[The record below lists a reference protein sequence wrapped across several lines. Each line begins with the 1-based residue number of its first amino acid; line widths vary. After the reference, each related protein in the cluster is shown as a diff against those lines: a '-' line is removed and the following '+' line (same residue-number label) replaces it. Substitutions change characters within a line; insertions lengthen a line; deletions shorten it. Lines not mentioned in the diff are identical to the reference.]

1 MLWQQIES
9 LQHQLLAHQRRI
21 EELQLEVEQQ
31 QQLRF
36 DLSDAMQA
44 DREKSVSLQSEV
56 AASAET

>member
-44 DREKSVSLQSEV
+44 DREESVSLQSEV
-56 AASAET
+56 AASVA